1 MKKKLDKYLTY
12 FKIKINTKI
21 FEEKNI
27 LHPFMINQDL
37 LSNIFAK

>member
-21 FEEKNI
+21 FEEKKYFTSVYDKSRPLI
-27 LHPFMINQDL
+27 KYIC
-37 LSNIFAK
+37 